1 MLFGSTIFFYYD
13 GSLWFQMIVI
23 TFLGGIYQL
32 TNSLTNVYLVN
43 KHKNGLD
50 YMGYAMSG

>member
-1 MLFGSTIFFYYD
+1 
-13 GSLWFQMIVI
+13 MIVI

-43 KHKNGLD
+43 KNKNGLD